1 MPHDTLHR
9 LQSLTRDDAENWI
22 VIGRLLHD
30 LETHSRADAAGRPW
44 QDVIRSK
51 LAEVGAPI
59 SPGHIYKI
67 RRAIRFLIEHAP
79 NAATLENSSP
89 PKISA
94 IEVAERLHRLDQKA
108 GQKALD
114 DVVGPNPVTY
124 VELQKRYADA
134 LKEHPEMMS
143 PRQLAWESRR
153 KIDKVPI
160 SDLMLPLSSPGVD
173 TPVKADTVSTQ
184 ISGPSAALQKEYDD
198 FLSKAWSEGYK
209 TAEQKYTSQV
219 SALLSTIDIQAEEI
233 SLGAQE
239 IKDLEGE
246 IEVLR
251 NKILELR
258 GDYSEYSE

>member
-1 MPHDTLHR
+1 MT
-9 LQSLTRDDAENWI
+9 
-22 VIGRLLHD
+22 IGRLLYD
-30 LETHSRADAAGRPW
+30 LEAHSRADAAGHPW

-51 LAEVGAPI
+51 LDEVGAPI

-79 NAATLENSSP
+79 DAATLENSSP

-108 GQKALD
+108 GEKALND
-114 DVVGPNPVTY
+114 LLAPSPVTY

-134 LKEHPEMMS
+134 LKEHPQMMS

-153 KIDKVPI
+153 KVEKAHPG
-160 SDLMLPLSSPGVD
+160 DLTVSPPLSNIE
-173 TPVKADTVSTQ
+173 TPTKADAASTQ
-184 ISGPSAALQKEYDD
+184 ISGLSTDLKKEYEDL
-198 FLSKAWSEGYK
+198 LSKVWSEGYK
-209 TAEQKYTSQV
+209 AAEQKYASQV

-246 IEVLR
+246 IKVLR

-258 GDYSEYSE
+258 GDYPECFE